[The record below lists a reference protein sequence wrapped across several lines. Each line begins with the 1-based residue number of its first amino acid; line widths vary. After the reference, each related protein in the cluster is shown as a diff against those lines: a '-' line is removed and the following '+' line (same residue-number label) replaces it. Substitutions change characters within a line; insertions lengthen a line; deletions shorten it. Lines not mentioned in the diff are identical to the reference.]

1 MVEVS
6 GVGKEKRGEN
16 QGGAAPG
23 APCDMGTEA
32 KVRDNLANW
41 NDRAALHAASAF
53 YGVDALVENPEVVSG
68 VARRDLEVLAPH
80 LPGGSV
86 EGLSLLHLQCHIGT
100 DTLSWRRM
108 GADPVWGL
116 DFSPASLAQARSIAA
131 RAGADVT
138 FVEGDA
144 RRAADVV
151 DRTFDV
157 VVTSIGTICWL
168 PGLGDWARSIARL
181 LVPGGVFMIR
191 DDHPILNLLGYESTD
206 RVLGDYL
213 SDGASDDY
221 EDEASYV
228 GDPGARVAHTRCHN
242 WRHDFAEITSAL
254 IGAGLSIEAL
264 GEHPTSEW
272 RCLPGVVEL
281 GKGLY
286 GLPPDARRFPLTFS
300 LVAHKPR

>member
-131 RAGADVT
+131 RA
-138 FVEGDA
+138 DA
-144 RRAADVV
+144 PLTLEQIEAYTAQDESPWPRFSWD
-151 DRTFDV
+151 
-157 VVTSIGTICWL
+157 
-168 PGLGDWARSIARL
+168 L
-181 LVPGGVFMIR
+181 LVPPGL
-191 DDHPILNLLGYESTD
+191 ILL
-206 RVLGDYL
+206 
-213 SDGASDDY
+213 
-221 EDEASYV
+221 
-228 GDPGARVAHTRCHN
+228 
-242 WRHDFAEITSAL
+242 AL
-254 IGAGLSIEAL
+254 IWLI
-264 GEHPTSEW
+264 
-272 RCLPGVVEL
+272 RFI
-281 GKGLY
+281 
-286 GLPPDARRFPLTFS
+286 RRHRKKRIKAPKI
-300 LVAHKPR
+300 KPIKKKYLR